1 MSPARLVRSALLVAA
16 LAMTAPAAGCAGPHH
31 EARGPRVPAVFAGHD
46 RSNGKTIRIGVGDRV
61 ELILGSTYWKIH
73 GSSAPAVLRQD
84 GPTKLLGS
92 PNSCPPGV
100 GCGSVHTLFA
110 ALSRGTRLN
119 ALSFVPAAH
128 AAASARL
135 EGNAALARPRGTPD
149 SGTSGAAARCRPAA
163 TPRRPAHGE

>member
-31 EARGPRVPAVFAGHD
+31 EARGPRVPAVFAEHD

-73 GSSAPAVLRQD
+73 GSSAPTVLRQD

-110 ALSRGTRLN
+110 ALSRGTAVITAHRDSCGEALRCIGSRGRFRLTV
-119 ALSFVPAAH
+119 LV
-128 AAASARL
+128 R
-135 EGNAALARPRGTPD
+135 
-149 SGTSGAAARCRPAA
+149 
-163 TPRRPAHGE
+163 